1 MQANLLVEGNLLQVW
16 QSPVSQV
23 GLAGTNGG
31 GATKSQVVEET
42 VAECTPGVK
51 LTLKA
56 LNVGQE
62 VNDVQVGVVLPGG
75 NSGLDLVVLSAEQSD
90 VVWAIA
96 VAGTQVTCVAQQ
108 SSREDSTPCS
118 TSVCCKA
125 TGAIATSLL
134 LQAQ

>member
-1 MQANLLVEGNLLQVW
+1 MYTADHLFADEYSEVMALCTKRYGFSCNQSWLLNANLLIEGNLLQVW
-16 QSPVSQV
+16 QSPVGQV

-31 GATKSQVVEET
+31 RATKSQVVEET

-62 VNDVQVGVVLPGG
+62 VDDVQVGVVLPGG
-75 NSGLDLVVLSAEQSD
+75 NSGLDLVVLGTEQCD

-96 VAGTQVTCVAQQ
+96 VAGTQVTCTA
-108 SSREDSTPCS
+108 
-118 TSVCCKA
+118 
-125 TGAIATSLL
+125 
-134 LQAQ
+134 